1 MEQPKTIIGLADYWR
16 MPRLESPLPEALRA
30 ERGTALFLYGSG
42 SAGIRRL
49 TVEVDG
55 APHPVAAR
63 GMPRP
68 DLGERGG
75 WWATVPV
82 PPRPGGAV
90 VELATRADGGPAV
103 RIGALP
109 VRAADPPPPLPRPA
123 SLVVCLATYEPDEA
137 LLRAQVESL
146 RAQTETDWVCLVSD
160 DASSPDGLT
169 TIERVLAGDDRF
181 VLHASDRRRGFYRNF
196 ERALALVPDGVELV
210 ALCDQDDRWD
220 PDKLATL
227 RAALGPAV
235 LAYSDQRLTD
245 RDGRVL
251 RPTLWRGRAP
261 NRDDLLSMLVANA
274 VTGAA
279 TLFRRELLDV
289 LLPFPDTPGLQFH
302 DHWLGCA
309 ALATGA
315 VVYVDRPLYDYVQH
329 PGAVFGEV
337 SSGRR
342 GRRRNVPR
350 AAYFL
355 GYLAREVLAQTLLA
369 RTGAGAPQRAVL
381 ERFAAAQR
389 SPSALRWLAT
399 APDDRTTLGS
409 QRELVQGV
417 LWRWAASARLARDAS
432 FPDPLAFEQQA
443 LRRWRAG

>member
-1 MEQPKTIIGLADYWR
+1 M
-16 MPRLESPLPEALRA
+16 RLESPLPEALRA

-42 SAGIRRL
+42 SVGTRRVV
-49 TVEVDG
+49 VEVDG

-68 DLGERGG
+68 DLGGRGG

-82 PPRPGGAV
+82 PARPDGAV
-90 VELATRADGGPAV
+90 VELGVRAGGGAAV
-103 RIGALP
+103 RVGEVP
-109 VRAADPPPPLPRPA
+109 VRAVAAPPPLPRRA
-123 SLVVCLATYEPDEA
+123 SLVVCMATYEPDEA

-146 RAQTETDWVCLVSD
+146 RAQTEADWVCVVSD
-160 DASSPDGLT
+160 DASGPEGRRAL
-169 TIERVLAGDDRF
+169 ERVLDGDERF
-181 VLHASDRRRGFYRNF
+181 VLSLAERRRGFYRNF
-196 ERALALVPDGVELV
+196 ERALALVPADVSWV

-227 RAALGPAV
+227 RGALAGGAV

-251 RPTLWRGRAP
+251 RPTLWQGRAP
-261 NRDDLLSMLVANA
+261 NHADLLSMLVANA

-279 TLFRRELLDV
+279 ALFRRELLDV

-302 DHWLGCA
+302 DHWLACA

-315 VVYVDRPLYDYVQH
+315 VAYLDRPLYDYVQH

-342 GRRRNVPR
+342 GRRRSLPR

-369 RTGAGAPQRAVL
+369 RAGSAIGAGERATL
-381 ERFAAAQR
+381 ERFVAAQR
-389 SPSALRWLAT
+389 SPAALAWLAT
-399 APDDRTTLGS
+399 APDRATTLGS
-409 QRELVQGV
+409 ERELVAGV
-417 LWRWAASARLARDAS
+417 LWRWAAGARLARDAR
-432 FPDPLAFEQQA
+432 FPDPLAFEQRA